1 MHCNLSGFNNYFCTT
16 MNLLLKLFVP
26 AVAIMIA
33 GYILDPHVV
42 VSNFGTAI
50 GISIVL
56 ALLNMF
62 VKPILLILT
71 IPVTIITL
79 GLFLII
85 LDALMIILADNIIKS
100 GFEVDGIFWA
110 IIFSFFIS
118 ITSSILNFALKEN
131 PKTAED

>member
-1 MHCNLSGFNNYFCTT
+1 MHCNLSVVNNYFCTT

>member
-1 MHCNLSGFNNYFCTT
+1 